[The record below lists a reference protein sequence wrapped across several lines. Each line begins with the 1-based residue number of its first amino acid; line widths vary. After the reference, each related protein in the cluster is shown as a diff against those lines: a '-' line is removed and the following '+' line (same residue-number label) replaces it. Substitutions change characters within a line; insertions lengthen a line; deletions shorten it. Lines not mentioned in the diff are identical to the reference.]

1 MQLSLPILCVF
12 RTWNPGLLKR
22 SSGSVEINMII
33 DIGSADSGNELGLVI
48 FLAFCLQQIVLVFIF
63 FETRRLLLGLD
74 LHYTRL
80 SG

>member
-1 MQLSLPILCVF
+1 
-12 RTWNPGLLKR
+12 
-22 SSGSVEINMII
+22 MII